1 MTIPNQQRLATE
13 KMQNDFTLFNELTKR
28 FGELRKK
35 GMSVAEVKKANIPDL
50 VFKHTG
56 IKITFGI
63 DPSIQINA
71 YMRPPLI
78 DRNHPFFSS
87 RGFNWPI
94 PTEDRKFI
102 TNKKGELN
110 ITETWT
116 NDSNYTVGGAWSK
129 VVVEVKLLKGLMKA
143 KKISDGGLAAI
154 FLHELGHVYT
164 YFSLFGKMTRNNFLT
179 AEAIKDTMGSEP
191 LEKRV
196 QALVLLEEGL
206 NIDIKKKE
214 EIAQA
219 PDNIRGELIESI
231 VIAETSIKGG
241 TTSGAEGYD
250 VRNVEQIAD
259 QFAIFHGA
267 GGDLA
272 QAMMTI
278 YQSFKTPETL
288 STKSFVCIELL
299 KTAFMFYV
307 ITTMPI
313 VGVILLILSIP
324 GNKVYDDPQARLELM
339 RKQLVGSIK
348 DVKDQ
353 PWLHEQILNQIK
365 TIEDMEGLLKDRRTL
380 YTLIYQT
387 ISPRGRSM
395 YRQEV
400 YMKSIENLL
409 YNDTYLNAA
418 KFGAINA
425 KS

>member
-1 MTIPNQQRLATE
+1 MTIPDSQRLATE
-13 KMQNDFTLFNELTKR
+13 KMQNDFTLFNELTTR

-35 GMSVAEVKKANIPDL
+35 SMSESEVKKAGIPDL
-50 VFKHTG
+50 IFKHTG
-56 IKITFGI
+56 IKISFGI
-63 DPSIQINA
+63 DPCMQINA

-78 DRNHPFFSS
+78 DRNHPFFTS
-87 RGFNWPI
+87 RGFSWPI
-94 PTEDRKFI
+94 PTTDRKFI
-102 TNKKGELN
+102 TNKNGNLST
-110 ITETWT
+110 TEAWT

-129 VVVEVKLLKGLMKA
+129 VVVEVKILKGLMKA
-143 KKISDGGLAAI
+143 QKISDGGIAAI

-164 YFSLFGKMTRNNFLT
+164 YFSLFGKLTRNNFLT
-179 AEAIKDTMGSEP
+179 AEAIKDTMGSAP

-196 QALVLLEEGL
+196 QALELLEEGL
-206 NIDIKKKE
+206 DINIKKKE
-214 EIAQA
+214 EVAQA
-219 PDNIRGELIESI
+219 PENIRGELIESI
-231 VIAETSIKGG
+231 VIAETAIKAS

-272 QAMMTI
+272 QAMLVM
-278 YQSFKTPETL
+278 YQTFNAPETL

-299 KTAFMFYV
+299 KTAFMFY
-307 ITTMPI
+307 ILASMPI

-353 PWLHEQILNQIK
+353 PWLHEQILSQIK
-365 TIEDMEGLLKDRRTL
+365 TIEDMEGALKDRRTL

-387 ISPRGRSM
+387 ISPRGRTM

-400 YMKSIENLL
+400 YMKAIENLL
-409 YNDTYLNAA
+409 YNDTFLNAA
-418 KFGAINA
+418 KFGALNVE
-425 KS
+425 S